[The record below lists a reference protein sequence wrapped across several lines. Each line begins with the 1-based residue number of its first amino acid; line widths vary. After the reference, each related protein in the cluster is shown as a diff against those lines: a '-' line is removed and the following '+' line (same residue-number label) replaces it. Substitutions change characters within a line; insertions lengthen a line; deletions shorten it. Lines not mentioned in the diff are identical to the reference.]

1 MGCSKEKRSIEDVC
15 FVKAIQVGHDDGKS
29 RISIEK
35 TTENAFYAVD
45 VMRFIQIY
53 LNSKM
58 ILKMQQE

>member
-15 FVKAIQVGHDDGKS
+15 FVKAIQVGYDDGKS

-45 VMRFIQIY
+45 VMI
-53 LNSKM
+53 LN
-58 ILKMQQE
+58 L